1 MKWNP
6 VYKMEK
12 MTFSRSLKMAVLVF
26 GMNLILTVAAF
37 VMLYSIIHEARYTGE
52 IPYQS
57 FIQLYRLVAY
67 FEFALILLIVPALT
81 ASAISGEREHQTLDL
96 LLSTRMN
103 CWDIIIG
110 KLCAAFRIIL
120 IVIISGFP
128 VLSLI
133 FVYGGISGYDMIMLF
148 VYYVGAA
155 LFSGSLGIMISAL
168 FQKTSVSTA
177 LSYLIVV
184 LLNIGTGAVV
194 YLSYRFSY
202 TKYLETMDTSFYPSA
217 GRFIYLLLINP
228 AVSFYAFISG
238 QIGSGREFE
247 QFLST
252 IGIVEHSF
260 VLQNWVMVSMTIQII
275 LSLLFIFVAVR
286 QIDPMRRR
294 WFL

>member
-1 MKWNP
+1 MIWNP

-12 MTFSRSLKMAVLVF
+12 MTSSRSLKMAVLVF

-52 IPYQS
+52 MPYQS

-81 ASAISGEREHQTLDL
+81 AGAISGEREHQTLDL

-110 KLCAAFRIIL
+110 KLCAAFRIVL
-120 IVIISGFP
+120 IVILSGFP

-133 FVYGGISGYDMIMLF
+133 FVYGGISGYDMILLF

-155 LFSGSLGIMISAL
+155 LFSGSLSIMISAL

-184 LLNIGTGAVV
+184 LLNVGTGAVV

-202 TKYLETMDTSFYPSA
+202 TKYLETPDFSFYPTA
-217 GRFIYLLLINP
+217 GHSVYLLLINP

-247 QFLST
+247 YFLSG
-252 IGIVEHSF
+252 IGVNGKSF
-260 VLQNWVMVSMTIQII
+260 VLQNWVMVSVVLQVTA
-275 LSLLFIFVAVR
+275 SLLFIFLAVR
-286 QIDPMRRR
+286 KIDPMRRR
-294 WFL
+294 LFS